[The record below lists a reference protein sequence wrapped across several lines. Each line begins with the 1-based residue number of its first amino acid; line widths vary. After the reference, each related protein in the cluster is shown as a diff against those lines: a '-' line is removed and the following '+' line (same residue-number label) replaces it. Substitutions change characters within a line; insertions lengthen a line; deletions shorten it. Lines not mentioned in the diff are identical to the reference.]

1 MQAIKFEL
9 IQVLVVLSRI
19 HDPIDGMDLSA
30 QPVIEDHITQLL
42 SNSGQLKPGYK
53 LNSFKSIKNM
63 CTDQMVTFLSLRL
76 SL

>member
-1 MQAIKFEL
+1 MQVIKFEL

-42 SNSGQLKPGYK
+42 SNSGQLKPGDK
-53 LNSFKSIKNM
+53 L
-63 CTDQMVTFLSLRL
+63 T
-76 SL
+76 

>member
-1 MQAIKFEL
+1 MQVIKFEL

-42 SNSGQLKPGYK
+42 SNSGQLKQGDK
-53 LNSFKSIKNM
+53 LN
-63 CTDQMVTFLSLRL
+63 
-76 SL
+76 